1 MSKKSFADSHAS
13 SFDDDRPSWM
23 DSGPSVFG
31 HAGHTSDLIF
41 LDFES
46 FARGGKPGGGG
57 GGGDTGGTTFPNYIS
72 GNSDVLN
79 SQEFNIEIVF
89 KGTWTQSYVDQFK
102 QAADYITQYIKGD
115 VQDVLARGIL
125 IDDLKITAEMTA
137 IDGVGGILGQ
147 AGPTAIRG
155 ASSTDAYLP
164 ATAIMQFDIAD
175 AGKYAADFDAIILH
189 EMLHSVGFGSVWSYF
204 PGLVS
209 GGTFNG
215 LSAVTE
221 YHADY
226 SVTTGGIPV
235 EQDGGSGTAGSHWDE
250 GTFDTE
256 LMTGYIDPFPSD
268 MYVADMTIASLGDLG
283 YELSTTLAFASP
295 DWV

>member
-1 MSKKSFADSHAS
+1 MSKRADSRAS

-23 DSGPSVFG
+23 DSGNSFFG
-31 HAGHTSDLIF
+31 HAGHTSDLIV

-46 FARGGKPGGGG
+46 FAKGGKPGGGG
-57 GGGDTGGTTFPNYIS
+57 GGSGGGDTGGTTFPNYIS
-72 GNSDVLN
+72 GTSLAN

-89 KGTWTQSYVDQFK
+89 KGTWDQSYVDQFIK
-102 QAADYITQYIKGD
+102 AADYITQYIKGD
-115 VQDVLARGIL
+115 VQDVLFRGAV

-175 AGKYAADFDAIILH
+175 AGRYAYDFDAIILH

-215 LSAVTE
+215 DSAVDAYYAE
-221 YHADY
+221 F
-226 SVTTGGIPV
+226 SVSTGGIPV
-235 EQDGGSGTAGSHWDE
+235 EQQGGSGTAGAHWDE
-250 GTFDTE
+250 DTFNTE

-268 MYVADMTIASLGDLG
+268 MYVADMTIASLADLG
-283 YELSTTLAFASP
+283 YTLGVAPYASP

>member
-1 MSKKSFADSHAS
+1 MSKRAGSRAS
-13 SFDDDRPSWM
+13 SFDDDRPSWL

-46 FARGGKPGGGG
+46 FAKGGKPGGGGG

-72 GNSDVLN
+72 GTALPN

-115 VQDVLARGIL
+115 VQDVFARGVL
-125 IDDLKITAEMTA
+125 IDDLKITAEMTT

-175 AGKYAADFDAIILH
+175 AGHYLDDFDAIILH

-215 LSAVTE
+215 SGAMNE
-221 YHADY
+221 DHADVPG
-226 SVTTGGIPV
+226 STGGIPV
-235 EQDGGSGTAGSHWDE
+235 EQDGGSGTAGAHWDE
-250 GTFDTE
+250 ETFDTE
-256 LMTGYIDPFPSD
+256 LMTGYIDPFPAD
-268 MYVADMTIASLGDLG
+268 MKVADMTLASLGDLG
-283 YELSTTLAFASP
+283 YTLSATLAFASP

>member
-1 MSKKSFADSHAS
+1 MSKRADSRAS

-23 DSGPSVFG
+23 DSGYSVFG
-31 HAGHTSDLIF
+31 HAGRTSDLIV

-46 FARGGKPGGGG
+46 FARGGKPGGGGGGG

-72 GNSDVLN
+72 GTSLPN

-89 KGTWTQSYVDQFK
+89 KGTWDQSYVDQFIK
-102 QAADYITQYIKGD
+102 AADYITKYITGD
-115 VQDVLARGIL
+115 VQDVFARGIL
-125 IDDLKITAEMTA
+125 IDDLKITAEMTN

-155 ASSTDAYLP
+155 GSSTDPFLP

-175 AGKYAADFDAIILH
+175 AARYPLDFDAIILH
-189 EMLHSVGFGSVWSYF
+189 EMLHSVGLGSVWSYF

-215 LSAVTE
+215 ALAMTQ
-221 YHADY
+221 YNADFG
-226 SVTTGGIPV
+226 TTGGIPV
-235 EQDGGSGTAGSHWDE
+235 EQDGGSGTAGAHWDE
-250 GTFDTE
+250 DTFNLE
-256 LMTGYIDPFPSD
+256 LMTGYIDPSPSD

-283 YELSTTLAFASP
+283 YELSGATYASP
-295 DWV
+295 TWV

>member
-1 MSKKSFADSHAS
+1 MSRRSFADQRAS
-13 SFDDDRPSWM
+13 SFDDDRPSWL

-31 HAGHTSDLIF
+31 HADHTSDLII

-46 FARGGKPGGGG
+46 FAKGGKPGGGG
-57 GGGDTGGTTFPNYIS
+57 GSGGTGGTTFPNYIS
-72 GNSDVLN
+72 GTALDNSL
-79 SQEFNIEIVF
+79 EFNIEIVF

-102 QAADYITQYIKGD
+102 QAADYITLYIKGD
-115 VQDVLARGIL
+115 VQDVLYRGVL
-125 IDDLKITAEMTA
+125 IDDLKITAEMTT

-155 ASSTDAYLP
+155 ASSTDPFLP
-164 ATAIMQFDIAD
+164 GTAMMQFDIAD
-175 AGKYAADFDAIILH
+175 AGRFASDFDAIILH

-221 YHADY
+221 YHAD
-226 SVTTGGIPV
+226 SGTTGGIPV
-235 EQDGGSGTAGSHWDE
+235 EQDGGPGTAGSHWDE
-250 GTFDTE
+250 ATFMSE
-256 LMTGYIDPFPSD
+256 LMTGYIGPGD
-268 MYVADMTIASLGDLG
+268 MYVADMTIASLADLG
-283 YELSTTLAFASP
+283 YELSGVAYASP
-295 DWV
+295 TWV